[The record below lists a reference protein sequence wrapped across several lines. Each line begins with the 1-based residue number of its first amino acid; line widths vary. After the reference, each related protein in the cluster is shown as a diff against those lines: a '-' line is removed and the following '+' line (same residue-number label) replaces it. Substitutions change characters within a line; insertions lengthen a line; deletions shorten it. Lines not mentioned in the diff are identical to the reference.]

1 MLDSGLDSQGS
12 LEVPPPDRS
21 RIILDDPPPPKGK
34 RPLTQEE
41 FDRLLAWLDPD
52 REAAGL
58 KYEKIRATL
67 FNRFRR
73 LNCDEPEQRANETID
88 RVGHI
93 LPRFIEKYK
102 GAREPFFYAVA
113 FRIYKEYLERLVPV
127 GPLPETDLPDGVTP
141 SPQESLEDE
150 EDEAQKRVLDECL
163 RHCLTKLD
171 ERERYL
177 IVEYYRGDKQEKIR
191 RRKELAEE
199 FDVEPPYLR
208 VMARRIRVK
217 LKKCIRNRLGT
228 ES

>member
-1 MLDSGLDSQGS
+1 

-21 RIILDDPPPPKGK
+21 RIVLDDPPPPKRK

-67 FNRFRR
+67 INRFRR

-88 RVGHI
+88 RVGQI
-93 LPRFIEKYK
+93 LPRYIQKYK

-113 FRIYKEYLERLVPV
+113 YRIYMEYLDHLVPV
-127 GPLPETDLPDGVTP
+127 GPLPETDLPDGATP
-141 SPQESLEDE
+141 SPQESVEAD

-163 RHCLTKLD
+163 HHCLAKLD

-177 IVEYYRGDKQEKIR
+177 IKEYYRGDKQEKIR

-199 FDVEPPYLR
+199 FKVDPSYLR
-208 VMARRIRVK
+208 VMARRIRMK
-217 LKKCIRNRLGT
+217 LKNCIRKRLGT

>member
-1 MLDSGLDSQGS
+1 
-12 LEVPPPDRS
+12 
-21 RIILDDPPPPKGK
+21 LDDPPSPKQK

-58 KYEKIRATL
+58 KYEKIYSAL
-67 FNRFRR
+67 INRFRR

-113 FRIYKEYLERLVPV
+113 FRIHHEYLEQLVPM
-127 GPLPETDLPDGVTP
+127 GPLAETNLPDGATP
-141 SPQESLEDE
+141 SPQESIEDE
-150 EDEAQKRVLDECL
+150 EDEAQKKILDECL

-177 IVEYYRGDKQEKIR
+177 IKEYYRGDKQEKIR
-191 RRKELAEE
+191 RRKELADE
-199 FDVEPPYLR
+199 FKVELPYLR
-208 VMARRIRVK
+208 VMVRRIRVK
-217 LKKCIRNRLGT
+217 LKKCMLGRLGA
-228 ES
+228 EAQAEGSAPAARVKQGEGEI

>member
-1 MLDSGLDSQGS
+1 MLDSGLNSQGS

-21 RIILDDPPPPKGK
+21 RIILDAPPSPKRK

-58 KYEKIRATL
+58 KYEKIHSAL
-67 FNRFRR
+67 INRFRR

-93 LPRFIEKYK
+93 LFKVIEKYK
-102 GAREPFFYAVA
+102 GAREPYFYSVA
-113 FRIYKEYLERLVPV
+113 FRIYQEYLDQLVPV
-127 GPLPETDLPDGVTP
+127 GPLPETDVPDGATP
-141 SPQESLEDE
+141 SPQESIEDE
-150 EDEAQKRVLDECL
+150 ENEAQKRVLDECL
-163 RHCLTKLD
+163 SHCLTKLD
-171 ERERYL
+171 EKECYL
-177 IVEYYRGDKQEKIR
+177 IREYYRGDKQEKIK